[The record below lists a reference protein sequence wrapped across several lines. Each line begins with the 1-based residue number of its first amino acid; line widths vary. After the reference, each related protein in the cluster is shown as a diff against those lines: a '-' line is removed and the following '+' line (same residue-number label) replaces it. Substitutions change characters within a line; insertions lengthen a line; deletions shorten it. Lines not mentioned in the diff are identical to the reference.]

1 MEPFLRSRLALL
13 VAALVMVA
21 LPSFGASAADR
32 PPIKVGVMFSFSGD
46 NARAGEALNF
56 GIATFL
62 KEHGDSVAGR
72 KIVLVRRDTGNMSPE
87 TSKRIAQEL
96 IVNDNVDMIMGIAYS
111 PEALAVGTVSTEAK
125 KPVFIVNSTT
135 VNIMKDA
142 PYMSRYG
149 MTSGQLTAPLAKW
162 AYTHGIHTIYT
173 LESNFSTGIDAGES
187 FTQAFTALGG
197 KVVGDVRPPL
207 FSKDFTAYIQRIK
220 DAQPR
225 PDGVFAFIPSGSG
238 PTQFMRTYKELG
250 LGELGI
256 KLIGEG
262 GLVGEDDLPAIGDAA
277 EGLITSFHYSAI
289 HDSALNRRFVK
300 DYHDVSGSDV
310 RPDYAALAAYDT
322 LAAIYKVIAL
332 QGGKVD
338 AERTMQLV
346 RGLKL
351 DSPRGPIMIDPST
364 RDIVQNIYIRKT
376 ERKGGRMVNTEFE
389 TYPMVRDPLENY

>member
-310 RPDYAALAAYDT
+310 RPDYADL
-322 LAAIYKVIAL
+322 
-332 QGGKVD
+332 
-338 AERTMQLV
+338 
-346 RGLKL
+346 
-351 DSPRGPIMIDPST
+351 
-364 RDIVQNIYIRKT
+364 
-376 ERKGGRMVNTEFE
+376 
-389 TYPMVRDPLENY
+389 